1 MSIKTKVSL
10 IAIAAILAGIG
21 LNYGVQRLVVIPSF
35 TALERR
41 EAAENLQRCTGII
54 EREIR
59 DLDALCADRA
69 ARSST
74 YEYIENRSQ
83 TYAEKSLN
91 AETFRSKRIDLL
103 LLVDDRHRLVW
114 GQTANPRTGDLQP
127 VDRPR
132 DLLLAS
138 TDQLLTQPMPAS
150 YVRGLV
156 RTKLGHMLIS
166 ARPIITGEHQ
176 GPVRG
181 TLLMG
186 RLLDGNLLKNFSEQ
200 TFIPFQCWSLEGE
213 PLPQEQA
220 GILKEVESPE
230 APPHIVARDGNALY
244 AYARMAGVGGAPG
257 ILLRTEARRDIS
269 AEGEMANRLALLSFA
284 IGSCSLLLLVSIV
297 LQKVIIK
304 PLSRLTE
311 HVSKSK
317 RYGHMAP
324 PLRMR
329 RTDEIG
335 LLANAFDRVSELQR
349 QLLATTA
356 TAIFT
361 VDNRGIIT
369 DANDEL
375 CRVTGYGRDK
385 LVGQPCSMLEG
396 ESCQHSC
403 GLSGPERK
411 EPILRRQ
418 CTIHTKDGRPLS
430 VLKNADHIRDDKGA
444 IVGGIVCFV
453 DVTAQKKAEEAACRE
468 AAKLSSMIS
477 GMEEGVIFAS
487 ADNLIVEVNDY
498 FCRFAGKRREEVL
511 GRRLEDLHPDEIF
524 DLLLAQIG
532 RFREK
537 VRSDTFVLQRP
548 FGQAEVVF
556 RMQPVYRDEEYE
568 GVLLNVIDVTQLV
581 KAHQQAEAATAAKS
595 DFLARMSHEIRTPLN
610 GVIGMAHLLMVTELT
625 PQQKRYAQIVK
636 TSADALL
643 ALINDILDF
652 SKIEA
657 GKLELRPSDFSLP
670 TVVEEVVEMFAQRAA
685 EKDIELAAVIEPSV
699 PPMVGG
705 DSDRF
710 RQILVN
716 LVGNAIKFTDHGE
729 VLIRAEH
736 AGQMGGKTRV
746 RVTVRDT
753 GIGISEEDVGRLF
766 RSFSQVDTSNT
777 RKYGGTGLGLAI
789 SKWLVEMMGGQIG
802 VQSQKGKGSAFWF
815 TIEFE
820 ACEQP
825 VAQCDP
831 DAPDLRGLRVL
842 VVDDSAASRQVVCEQ
857 LSSWG
862 ICPDM
867 AADGRAALEMLRQR
881 TAEGKPFRIVILD
894 AQVLDMSGP
903 ALSLA
908 IRDDPHIRKNVR
920 IVTTPMD
927 GPLDSE
933 TMAAA
938 GITSCLTQPVRQSRL
953 FDAIVEALARD
964 AGSPWRPVPKAAA
977 APSLAAIAKFRGALI
992 LLAEDNEINQILATE
1007 ILKVA
1012 GYRCEVV
1019 CNGQEA
1025 VAALLKKPFD
1035 LVLMDCQMPEMDGLE
1050 ATRQIRRKEREAVVL
1065 SKWGGRI
1072 PIIALTANAIGG
1084 ERERCLEAGMDE
1096 YLSKPIVPE
1105 EMIRTIESAL
1115 SSQAAPGPSTPAVAV
1130 DPAPPFASPADGP
1143 PPFDL
1148 DELLQRCMG
1157 NRDFMA
1163 KMLDKFAPAVG
1174 DGLERAEESVSQGD
1188 LDTAAKVA
1196 HMLKGMGANLSA
1208 QGVRQAAVELEHACR
1223 AGCRDGATKALSQLR
1238 AEVCRCRDQM
1248 PEIMAEALPPLTGR
1262 AAGGLSCER

>member
-1 MSIKTKVSL
+1 MSIKIKIGL

-21 LNYGVQRLVVIPSF
+21 LNYGVQRLIVIPSF
-35 TALERR
+35 TALERN
-41 EAAENLQRCTGII
+41 EAAQNLQRCTGII
-54 EREIR
+54 AREIR
-59 DLDALCADRA
+59 DLDTLCADRA
-69 ARSST
+69 ARNST
-74 YEYIENRSQ
+74 YEYIGNRSQ
-83 TYAEKSLN
+83 TYVGESLN
-91 AETFRSKRIDLL
+91 AEAFRSKRIGLL
-103 LLVDDRHRLVW
+103 VLVDDQHRLVW
-114 GQTANPRTGDLQP
+114 GQTVDPRTGDLQP
-127 VDRPR
+127 VDHLR

-138 TDQLLTQPMPAS
+138 TDQLLNQPMPAS

-186 RLLDGNLLKNFSEQ
+186 RLLDGDLLKNFSEQ
-200 TFIPFQCWSLEGE
+200 TFVPLQCWSLEGE
-213 PLPQEQA
+213 TLPQEQA
-220 GILKEVESPE
+220 GILNQVESPE
-230 APPHIVARDGNALY
+230 APPYIVARDGNALY

-269 AEGEMANRLALLSFA
+269 AEGEMANHLALLSFVV
-284 IGSCSLLLLVSIV
+284 GSCTLLLLVSIV
-297 LQKVIIK
+297 LQKMIIK

-311 HVSKSK
+311 HVSKSE
-317 RYGHMAP
+317 RCGRMAP

-335 LLANAFDRVSELQR
+335 LLANEFDRVSELQR

-369 DANDEL
+369 DVNDEL
-375 CRVTGYGRDK
+375 CRVAGYGRDE
-385 LVGQPCSMLEG
+385 LVGQPCSILEG
-396 ESCQHSC
+396 ESGQHPCELLES
-403 GLSGPERK
+403 ERK

-418 CTIHTKDGRPLS
+418 CAIHTKDGRPLS
-430 VLKNADHIRDDKGA
+430 VLKNADQIRDEKGA

-453 DVTAQKKAEEAACRE
+453 DVTAQKKAEEAARRE

-498 FCRFAGKRREEVL
+498 FCRFTGKRREEVL

-537 VRSDTFVLQRP
+537 VRSEPFVLQRP
-548 FGQAEVVF
+548 LGQAEVVF

-568 GVLLNVIDVTQLV
+568 GVLLNVIDVTELV
-581 KAHQQAEAATAAKS
+581 KAHRQAEAANAAKS
-595 DFLARMSHEIRTPLN
+595 GFLARMSHEIRTPLN
-610 GVIGMAHLLMVTELT
+610 GVIGMAHLLMTTELT
-625 PQQKRYAQIVK
+625 PQQKGYAQIVK

-643 ALINDILDF
+643 TLINDILDF

-657 GKLELRPSDFSLP
+657 GKLDLRPSDFSLP

-685 EKDIELAAVIEPSV
+685 ERDIDLAAVIEPSV
-699 PPMVGG
+699 PPMVRG
-705 DSDRF
+705 DSGRF

-736 AGQMGGKTRV
+736 VGQTGGKTAV

-789 SKWLVEMMGGQIG
+789 SKRLVEMMGGQIG
-802 VQSQKGKGSAFWF
+802 VQSQKGEGSAFHF
-815 TIEFE
+815 TVEFE

-825 VAQCDP
+825 VAKCDP
-831 DAPDLRGLRVL
+831 DAPDLHGLRVL

-881 TAEGKPFRIVILD
+881 TAEGTPFRIVILD
-894 AQVLDMSGP
+894 AQILDMSGP
-903 ALSLA
+903 ALSRE
-908 IRDDPHIRKNVR
+908 IRDDPHIRKNIR

-927 GPLDSE
+927 GPLDSLA
-933 TMAAA
+933 MAEA
-938 GITSCLTQPVRQSRL
+938 GITSCLTKPVRQSRL

-964 AGSPWRPVPKAAA
+964 AGSPRRPVPKAAAA
-977 APSLAAIAKFRGALI
+977 APSLAAIAKSRGALI
-992 LLAEDNEINQILATE
+992 LLAEDNEINQILAAE

-1025 VAALLKKPFD
+1025 VAALLAKPFD

-1050 ATRQIRRKEREAVVL
+1050 ATRQIRRKEGEAVVL
-1065 SKWGGRI
+1065 SKRGGRI
-1072 PIIALTANAIGG
+1072 PIIALTANAISG

-1105 EMIRTIESAL
+1105 DMIRTIESAL
-1115 SSQAAPGPSTPAVAV
+1115 SSSAAAGPSTPA
-1130 DPAPPFASPADGP
+1130 PPSVLAGQPLGRADGP

-1174 DGLERAEESVSQGD
+1174 DGLERVEESVSRGD

-1208 QGVRQAAVELEHACR
+1208 QGVRQAAMELEHACR
-1223 AGCRDGATKALSQLR
+1223 AGCRDGATSALARLR
-1238 AEVCRCRDQM
+1238 TEVCRCRDQM
-1248 PEIMAEALPPLTGR
+1248 PQIMAEVPAIPEGGR
-1262 AAGGLSCER
+1262 RGLSCER